1 MKMVL
6 QFFKKRGLITVY
18 LLSTSILAG
27 CAATTAEIESE
38 PVQAEVQL
46 IDPEQAKQQAQQSL
60 ESANLAFQ
68 AKYYAE
74 AETLFHNALK
84 LQPDNAEA
92 RFGIGEL
99 YLATNRAS
107 QSISVYSGLFLD
119 ENLSA
124 RAWQGSGL
132 AYLAVRDLK
141 QAKSQLTHAVE
152 ADETLWRAW
161 NGLGIIHD
169 ALHEFADAEIAY
181 RTAILFN
188 PNTSAVYNNL
198 GMSYMA
204 QKLYAKAE
212 EQFVTALKINPKLS
226 IAETNLRFSLAWQGE
241 YIHALSGMKEE
252 HWAEALNNVGYI
264 ALQREDLVSAEA
276 YFIRAI
282 ELSPS
287 YHKAAHKN
295 LRILHEQYPEYKQG
309 TEGGI
314 FASAGPKK
322 T

>member
-1 MKMVL
+1 ML
-6 QFFKKRGLITVY
+6 LEFFKIRGLITVFF
-18 LLSTSILAG
+18 LSSSALAG
-27 CAATTAEIESE
+27 CTATTAEKEVE
-38 PVQAEVQL
+38 PSDTAVQL
-46 IDPEQAKQQAQQSL
+46 LDPEQVEQQAKQAL
-60 ESANLAFQ
+60 ESANIAFQ
-68 AKYYAE
+68 AKYFAE

-84 LQPDNAEA
+84 LQPDNVEA
-92 RFGIGEL
+92 RYGIGEL

-119 ENLSA
+119 EGLSA

-132 AYLAVRDLK
+132 AYLAVRDLA
-141 QAKSQLTHAVE
+141 QARIQLAKAIE
-152 ADETLWRAW
+152 LDETLWRAW
-161 NGLGIIHD
+161 NGLGIVHD
-169 ALHEFADAEIAY
+169 ARHKFADAEVAY
-181 RTAILFN
+181 QKAILLN
-188 PNTSAVYNNL
+188 PNSSAVYNNL

-212 EQFVTALKINPKLS
+212 KQFVMALKINPGLK

-241 YIHALSGMKEE
+241 YLHALSGMKEK

-264 ALQREDLVSAEA
+264 ALQRKDLVNAEA

-295 LRILHEQYPEYKQG
+295 LRILHEQYPEYKKG

-314 FASAGPKK
+314 FASAQ
-322 T
+322 TS

>member
-1 MKMVL
+1 MLVEFSKV
-6 QFFKKRGLITVY
+6 RGLIIVFI
-18 LLSTSILAG
+18 LSLSGLAG
-27 CAATTAEIESE
+27 CTAITGEKEAE
-38 PVQAEVQL
+38 PSQDAVVL
-46 IDPEQAKQQAQQSL
+46 IDPEQAKQQSRQAL
-60 ESANLAFQ
+60 DSANLAFQ
-68 AKYYAE
+68 ARYYAE
-74 AETLFHNALK
+74 AEALFHNALK
-84 LQPDNAEA
+84 LQPDNVGA
-92 RFGIGEL
+92 RYGMGEL

-107 QSISVYSGLFLD
+107 QSISIYSGLFLD
-119 ENLSA
+119 EDFSA

-132 AYLAVRDLK
+132 AYLAVRDLS
-141 QAKSQLTHAVE
+141 QAKVQLTMAVE
-152 ADETLWRAW
+152 KDMTLWRAW

-169 ALHEFADAEIAY
+169 ARQEFADAEIAY
-181 RTAILFN
+181 LTAISFN
-188 PNTSAVYNNL
+188 PNSSAVYNNL
-198 GMSYMA
+198 GMSFMA

-212 EQFVTALKINPKLS
+212 KQFVTALKINPKLG

-241 YIHALSGMKEE
+241 YIHALSGIKEE
-252 HWAEALNNVGYI
+252 RWAEALNNVGYI

-295 LRILHEQYPEYKQG
+295 LRILHEQYPEFKKG

-314 FASAGPKK
+314 ITAAGPKK

>member
-1 MKMVL
+1 MVL
-6 QFFKKRGLITVY
+6 DFFRIRGLVIA
-18 LLSTSILAG
+18 LFLPTSALMG
-27 CAATTAEIESE
+27 CTATTADKDPELS
-38 PVQAEVQL
+38 QSGVQL
-46 IDPEQAKQQAQQSL
+46 IEPEQAEQQARQAL
-60 ESANLAFQ
+60 DSANLAFQ
-68 AKYYAE
+68 AKYYSE

-84 LQPDNAEA
+84 LQPDNVEA
-92 RFGIGEL
+92 RYGIGEL
-99 YLATNRAS
+99 YLATNRAT
-107 QSISVYSGLFLD
+107 QSISIYSGLFLD
-119 ENLSA
+119 EELSA

-132 AYLAVRDLK
+132 AYLAVRDLE
-141 QAKSQLTHAVE
+141 QAKTQLTMAVGE
-152 ADETLWRAW
+152 DETLWRAW
-161 NGLGIIHD
+161 NGLGIVHD
-169 ALHEFADAEIAY
+169 ARREFEDAERAY
-181 RTAILFN
+181 LRAISLN
-188 PNTSAVYNNL
+188 PDSSAVYNNL

-212 EQFVTALKINPKLS
+212 KQFVMALKINPMLG

-241 YIHALSGMKEE
+241 YIHALSGMKEDR
-252 HWAEALNNVGYI
+252 WAEALNNVGYI

-295 LRILHEQYPEYKQG
+295 LRILHEQYPEFKKG

-314 FASAGPKK
+314 FATARPEK